1 MKTNILAVMAVVLV
15 AAGCKPTNAP
25 DTLEGS
31 AVLQVSPADDALD
44 VPTSSWVTLTFQKP
58 VERSTVERSFRLM
71 DERSYPDSLCPVS
84 TTMGHSSMS
93 AAMMDMQRMAHLDS
107 AHALRGTFAWNSDN
121 TQCTFRPDSL
131 LRPAM
136 QHMIH
141 LRQDMVDMME
151 GRMGSTGMMGRN
163 GMGDGAGMAFHFV
176 TAPATGPA
184 VDHDSHHREASQ

>member
-1 MKTNILAVMAVVLV
+1 MIYFAMRLAGRQGRRPWKDREGYQAGPQTLRAHLMKTNILAVMAVVLV

-121 TQCTFRPDSL
+121 T
-131 LRPAM
+131 
-136 QHMIH
+136 
-141 LRQDMVDMME
+141 
-151 GRMGSTGMMGRN
+151 
-163 GMGDGAGMAFHFV
+163 
-176 TAPATGPA
+176 
-184 VDHDSHHREASQ
+184 